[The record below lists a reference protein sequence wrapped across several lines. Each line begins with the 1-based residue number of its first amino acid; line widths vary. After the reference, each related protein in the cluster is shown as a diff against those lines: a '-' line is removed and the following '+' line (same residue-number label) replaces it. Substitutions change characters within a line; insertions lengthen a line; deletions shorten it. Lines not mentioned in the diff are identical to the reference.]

1 MSSSLIMYLGAY
13 PQGKSCLNFRSGNSS
28 KESSC
33 GQNMLI
39 HIRCAPSVRFD
50 TCILYIVN
58 EHLTKK
64 GASISTHASSFIE
77 LVLFTATQKRSCSS
91 LCFWFV

>member
-28 KESSC
+28 KESNCC

-39 HIRCAPSVRFD
+39 HIRCALSVRFD

-64 GASISTHASSFIE
+64 GSEQKYTYIIIYRIS
-77 LVLFTATQKRSCSS
+77 
-91 LCFWFV
+91 FVCRNSKAFV